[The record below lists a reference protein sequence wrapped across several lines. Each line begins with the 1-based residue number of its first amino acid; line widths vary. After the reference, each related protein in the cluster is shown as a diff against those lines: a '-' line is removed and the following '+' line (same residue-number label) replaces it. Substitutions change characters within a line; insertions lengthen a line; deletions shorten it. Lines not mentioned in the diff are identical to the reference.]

1 MEKILVINCGS
12 SSLKF
17 QLYNIVNNQ
26 YNVVSK
32 GIAERIGQANSILK
46 YQHTGADKKEE
57 LINMPTHAEAIK
69 DVLGCLLNGALQNLE
84 ELSAVGH
91 RIVQGGDIFK
101 GSVLIN
107 DTVIEQIADLSD
119 LAPLHN
125 PAHVLGIKAVKAV
138 LPNIP
143 QVAVFDTSFHQTM
156 PPEAYRYALPE
167 DQYVRNKIRR
177 YGFHGT
183 SHKYVSERCTELIGK
198 KGKIITCHMG
208 NGASISAI
216 DNGVCLDTSMG
227 FTPLAG
233 TIMGTRC
240 GDIDPYIPLYIE
252 KKDGLSPHQVNE
264 MMNKQSGMLALC
276 GYSDNRDI
284 EAGYLSGNE
293 KCILATKTYVHSL
306 LKYIGAYIAVL
317 GGVDAI
323 VFTAGVGEHG
333 VIIRQLVMEHLAYL
347 GIKPNYENNKKHA
360 TEIMISTP
368 DSKVKVFV
376 IPTDEELVIAQDT
389 MRLALNK

>member
-1 MEKILVINCGS
+1 MKIMSINAGS

-17 QLYNIVNNQ
+17 SLFNMDTKEVLL
-26 YNVVSK
+26 S
-32 GIAERIGQANSILK
+32 GLFERIGIEGSCYTLEYGEYKIKNEALMETHLDAVKILMDKLLELKIVNS
-46 YQHTGADKKEE
+46 
-57 LINMPTHAEAIK
+57 
-69 DVLGCLLNGALQNLE
+69 LE
-84 ELSAVGH
+84 EIDGIGH
-91 RIVQGGDIFK
+91 RIVHGGAIYKESVVVTDKVLDDI
-101 GSVLIN
+101 
-107 DTVIEQIADLSD
+107 IALSD

-125 PAHVLGIKAVKAV
+125 PAHAMCIKAFREV
-138 LPNIP
+138 LPNTP
-143 QVAVFDTSFHQTM
+143 MVVVFDTAFHQTIEKDRFLY
-156 PPEAYRYALPE
+156 PVPYNWYT
-167 DQYVRNKIRR
+167 DYQVRK
-177 YGFHGT
+177 YGAHGT
-183 SHKYVSERCTELIGK
+183 SHRYVAKKLQEELGRDDLN
-198 KGKIITCHMG
+198 IISCHLG
-208 NGASISAI
+208 NGGSITAI
-216 DNGVCLDTSMG
+216 SCGKCVDTSMG

-252 KKDGLSPHQVNE
+252 KKDGLSAHEVNE

-284 EAGYLSGNE
+284 EAGYLSGNK
-293 KCILATKTYVHSL
+293 KCILATKTYVHAL

-333 VIIRQLVMEHLAYL
+333 VIIRQLVMEHLSYL
-347 GIKPNYENNKKHA
+347 GIKPDYENNKKHA

-376 IPTDEELVIAQDT
+376 IPTDEELVIARDT
-389 MRLALNK
+389 MRLALHK

>member
-1 MEKILVINCGS
+1 
-12 SSLKF
+12 
-17 QLYNIVNNQ
+17 
-26 YNVVSK
+26 
-32 GIAERIGQANSILK
+32 
-46 YQHTGADKKEE
+46 
-57 LINMPTHAEAIK
+57 
-69 DVLGCLLNGALQNLE
+69 
-84 ELSAVGH
+84 
-91 RIVQGGDIFK
+91 
-101 GSVLIN
+101 
-107 DTVIEQIADLSD
+107 
-119 LAPLHN
+119 
-125 PAHVLGIKAVKAV
+125 
-138 LPNIP
+138 
-143 QVAVFDTSFHQTM
+143 
-156 PPEAYRYALPE
+156 
-167 DQYVRNKIRR
+167 
-177 YGFHGT
+177 
-183 SHKYVSERCTELIGK
+183 
-198 KGKIITCHMG
+198 MG

-216 DNGVCLDTSMG
+216 DNGVCVDTSMG

-252 KKDGLSPHQVNE
+252 KKDGLSAHEVNE

-293 KCILATKTYVHSL
+293 KCILATKTYVHAL

-333 VIIRQLVMEHLAYL
+333 VIIRQLVMEHLSYL
-347 GIKPNYENNKKHA
+347 GIKPDYENNKKHA

-389 MRLALNK
+389 MRLALHK